1 MGDITTA
8 GVMGNITTA
17 TVPTALA
24 PVRRTDGE
32 DPVWPGAIWVG
43 QVEAGSI
50 PSARIRVIDGSGFAE
65 ARFLVWRGGQP
76 LGLVQVPLTDGTVD
90 GSVLRACVA
99 DLPRPSALPLRQSSP
114 GVSVVICT
122 RDRPDHLARL
132 LASLVSLDYPEF
144 EIVVVDN
151 NPASGLTRPVVE
163 AASGVSVRVV
173 DAVGQGLSI
182 ARNVGVR
189 HAIHDIIAFTDDDV
203 VIDARWLDRLVV
215 GFERDDRVACVCGMV
230 PSVEV
235 VTPSQAWFDHRVG
248 WARRWEPALYG
259 LDEHVADD
267 DLFPLRVSEFG
278 TGANFAVSKSAV
290 VALGGFDEALGAGS
304 PAGSGED
311 MDIFV
316 RILLSGRLLAREPAA
331 IVWHSHRETVAEL
344 DKQMHDYGVGL
355 SALLVKMLIHPRTT
369 LLVAKRLVVG
379 VRHLGAVTDVDHPAA
394 LTTEPRLANVRRR
407 ELVGVVRGPWRLVR
421 GRLAGRSGTP
431 LRAGRRRVTGL
442 LDFRREQMWGDPDN
456 SILAGRLAAA
466 ALWCGAVAVPAAA
479 GVLPGPLQALAVLVF
494 VLAGPGSLVV
504 SFSPGLPRSA
514 RWALVPTV
522 GAAVCTLSVT
532 GLLMAGLWNPSA
544 VLAVLGLL
552 TAAGGLARG
561 RYLASRVI
569 RR

>member
-8 GVMGNITTA
+8 TA
-17 TVPTALA
+17 PTMLA

-43 QVEAGSI
+43 QVEHGSI
-50 PSARIRVIDGSGFAE
+50 PSARIPVIDGTGFAE

-76 LGLVQVPLTDGTVD
+76 LGFVQVPLTDGAVD
-90 GSVLRACVA
+90 GSILRARVA
-99 DLPRPSALPLRQSSP
+99 DLPRPSPPALRQTSP

-122 RDRPDHLARL
+122 RDRPNHLARL
-132 LASLVSLDYPEF
+132 LSSLVALDYPEF

-235 VTPSQAWFDHRVG
+235 LTPSQAWFDHRVG

-259 LDEHVADD
+259 LDDHAADD
-267 DLFPLRVSEFG
+267 ALFPLRVSEFG
-278 TGANFAVSKSAV
+278 TGANFAVRRSAV
-290 VALGGFDEALGAGS
+290 TALGGFDEALGAGA

-316 RILLSGRLLAREPAA
+316 RILLTGSLLAREPAA

-355 SALLVKMLIHPRTT
+355 SALLVKMLVNPRTS
-369 LLVAKRLVVG
+369 LMVVKRLVVG
-379 VRHLGAVTDVDHPAA
+379 VRHLGAVTEVEHDAA
-394 LTTEPRLANVRRR
+394 LSAEPGLATLRRR
-407 ELVGVVRGPWRLVR
+407 ELAGIARGPWRLVR
-421 GRLAGRSGTP
+421 GRIAGRSGAP
-431 LRAGRRRVTGL
+431 LRTRRRRVTGF
-442 LDFRREQMWGDPDN
+442 LDFRREQMWGDAGN
-456 SILAGRLAAA
+456 SILAGRLARVAV
-466 ALWCGAVAVPAAA
+466 WCGTIGALAAT
-479 GVLPGPLQALAVLVF
+479 GVLPGALQALAVVVF
-494 VLAGPGSLVV
+494 VLAGPGSVVV
-504 SFSPGLPRSA
+504 SFSPDLPGSA

-532 GLLMAGLWNPSA
+532 ALLMAGLWNPSA
-544 VLAVLGLL
+544 VLAGLGLL